1 MICAPHGGLF
11 ANRVLKNRC
20 GVSKNTPQPARMLVL
35 PSPPGVQI
43 APRRGAN
50 CAILLLVVPRPGY
63 PSSPGNINPAGAC
76 GYTVLLIPAS
86 KRAWSKLLAQL

>member
-1 MICAPHGGLF
+1 MDCRPDTSSRDRPSRPAGFDSVICAPHGGLF
-11 ANRVLKNRC
+11 AKRVLKKRC

-50 CAILLLVVPRPGY
+50 CAILLLVVPRPG
-63 PSSPGNINPAGAC
+63 
-76 GYTVLLIPAS
+76 
-86 KRAWSKLLAQL
+86 